1 MDQITAKL
9 ESSISNKVKKLVTI
23 LNSQTE
29 KSVLPKVIIFVK
41 DRVVAHYL
49 QRILN
54 EMTERS
60 KEPENAENSGLLYHG
75 YTVAVAMSPKGKNLL
90 NKAYSSFRTKNSS
103 LT

>member
-1 MDQITAKL
+1 MA
-9 ESSISNKVKKLVTI
+9 I
-23 LNSQTE
+23 LNSKTE
-29 KSVLPKVIIFVK
+29 HLPLPKVIIFVK

-54 EMTERS
+54 EMTEQS
-60 KEPENAENSGLLYHG
+60 KRPENAANSELLYHG

-103 LT
+103 VTQ